1 MSFQV
6 MLLCEAFSGIRWNFR
21 RMDNIRLQI
30 MMLLLDTG
38 EDLSV
43 REIARRLDRPSGHVF
58 YHLKRLHEMGI
69 LTKEEVEDRVYYAP
83 QAIFTEK
90 IDDVLETLLKLSE
103 LIDDPNETKIA
114 NCVTMF
120 LECYN
125 SISR

>member
-1 MSFQV
+1 
-6 MLLCEAFSGIRWNFR
+6 
-21 RMDNIRLQI
+21 MDNIRLQI
-30 MMLLLDTG
+30 MRLLLDTG

-69 LTKEEVEDRVYYAP
+69 LVKEEIEDRVYYTP

-90 IDDVLETLLKLSE
+90 IDSVLETLMELSD
-103 LIDDPNETKIA
+103 LIDDPNEEKIA

-125 SISR
+125 SIRR

>member
-1 MSFQV
+1 
-6 MLLCEAFSGIRWNFR
+6 
-21 RMDNIRLQI
+21 MDNIRLQI
-30 MMLLLDTG
+30 MRLLLDTG

-43 REIARRLDRPSGHVF
+43 REIARQLDRPSGHVF

-69 LTKEEVEDRVYYAP
+69 LTKEEIEDRVYYTP

-90 IDDVLETLLKLSE
+90 VDSVLETLMELSD

-125 SISR
+125 SVRR

>member
-1 MSFQV
+1 
-6 MLLCEAFSGIRWNFR
+6 
-21 RMDNIRLQI
+21 MDNIRLQI
-30 MMLLLDTG
+30 MRLLLDNG

-43 REIARRLDRPSGHVF
+43 REIARQLDRPSGHVF

-69 LTKEEVEDRVYYAP
+69 LTKEETDDRVYYTP

-90 IDDVLETLLKLSE
+90 VDSVLETLMELSD

-114 NCVTMF
+114 NCITMF

-125 SISR
+125 STLR

>member
-1 MSFQV
+1 
-6 MLLCEAFSGIRWNFR
+6 
-21 RMDNIRLQI
+21 MDNIRLQI
-30 MMLLLDTG
+30 MRLLLDTG

-43 REIARRLDRPSGHVF
+43 REIARQLDRPSGHVF

-69 LTKEEVEDRVYYAP
+69 LTKEEIGDRVYYTP

-90 IDDVLETLLKLSE
+90 VDSVLETLMELSD

-125 SISR
+125 SIRR